1 MAHDDYV
8 LQTVTDGCKIVI
20 GHHVVQEALPVD
32 QEMVEDLR
40 GTALVRDGMAV
51 PYQVQHHFGGTQ
63 LKRKISQ
70 TLTGFPGRNTLQCRD

>member
-51 PYQVQHHFGGTQ
+51 PYQVQHHFGGTH
-63 LKRKISQ
+63 
-70 TLTGFPGRNTLQCRD
+70 